1 MATIT
6 GRCILVGNLGA
17 IASIGP
23 LSWLLGHADWRTVS
37 AAIGVMSFAIAA
49 WLWFAIDLSAAP
61 ARTRWRNDAI
71 VAELRSVAR
80 NRHSQLGLLLMA
92 GLAGSYYGLASLWLM
107 PMLGARGVPPHAAAL
122 QASLLIA
129 GFAAG
134 ACTLGWLGDRS
145 GRRGTLSVA
154 CAGSVLCWS
163 VLAGNAPIH
172 GAPLA
177 ALLFALGFCSG
188 GFNLVYALVTER
200 NEPAH
205 AGTATAFV
213 NVGIFV
219 GAGIVQS
226 VSTRLYVAS
235 HGDFGVVLQPM
246 LVGSIVAVLLS
257 LTLFKPSAGTGRAWL
272 VHSPWRRS
280 P

>member
-1 MATIT
+1 
-6 GRCILVGNLGA
+6 
-17 IASIGP
+17 
-23 LSWLLGHADWRTVS
+23 
-37 AAIGVMSFAIAA
+37 
-49 WLWFAIDLSAAP
+49 
-61 ARTRWRNDAI
+61 
-71 VAELRSVAR
+71 VAG

-107 PMLGARGVPPHAAAL
+107 PMLGARGVPAHAAAL

-134 ACTLGWLGDRS
+134 ACTLGWLGDRR
-145 GRRGTLSVA
+145 GRRGTLSLA
-154 CAGSVLCWS
+154 CAGSVSCWS
-163 VLAGNAPIH
+163 LLAGNAHID
-172 GAPLA
+172 GALLA
-177 ALLFALGFCSG
+177 GLLFALGFCSG

-200 NEPAH
+200 NELAH

-226 VSTRLYVAS
+226 VSIRLYVAS

-246 LVGSIVAVLLS
+246 QVGSIVALLLS
-257 LTLFKPSAGTGRAWL
+257 LTLLKPRTGAGRIWALPGR
-272 VHSPWRRS
+272 WRRL